1 MLAKTFVQRATD
13 LLRRH
18 DPLILYASLLLTGFP
33 ALARIARERAR
44 ETIMRSS
51 LVRSLNGLA
60 SSSGGTSAIGSATTS
75 ALAAAGAARRGLSA
89 GASAGAAVSAGRTAA
104 TAPSVLLAT
113 GTPAL
118 ARMARERARD
128 TSMRSSL
135 VRSLK
140 GLLSS
145 SAGTSISAGA
155 ASTAA
160 GCTAAAAGVAALL
173 GAACRGAAL
182 AAAAAAFAASC

>member
-60 SSSGGTSAIGSATTS
+60 SSSGGTSAIGSAATS
-75 ALAAAGAARRGLSA
+75 ALAATGAARRG
-89 GASAGAAVSAGRTAA
+89 VS
-104 TAPSVLLAT
+104 
-113 GTPAL
+113 
-118 ARMARERARD
+118 
-128 TSMRSSL
+128 
-135 VRSLK
+135 
-140 GLLSS
+140 
-145 SAGTSISAGA
+145 
-155 ASTAA
+155 
-160 GCTAAAAGVAALL
+160 AAAAGA
-173 GAACRGAAL
+173 GASS
-182 AAAAAAFAASC
+182 ASCTTGAPCV

>member
-60 SSSGGTSAIGSATTS
+60 SSSGGTSAIGSAAS
-75 ALAAAGAARRGLSA
+75 PLAAPSSAAAATTTGSGSVSGSSTA
-89 GASAGAAVSAGRTAA
+89 SEASAAVWT
-104 TAPSVLLAT
+104 LLAV

-118 ARMARERARD
+118 ARIARERARE
-128 TSMRSSL
+128 TMIRSSL
-135 VRSLK
+135 VRSLN
-140 GLLSS
+140 GLASS
-145 SAGTSISAGA
+145 SGGTSAIGSATTSALATAGA
-155 ASTAA
+155 
-160 GCTAAAAGVAALL
+160 
-173 GAACRGAAL
+173 
-182 AAAAAAFAASC
+182 